1 MATSFFY
8 EFFREAREQELKQNG
23 LVCPIARR
31 GHWATAEENANQTVF
46 ESMPELESESDSD
59 SDCGPVPLL
68 FGNDEMYKFDKANR
82 YAFFEFSRL
91 LIE

>member
-1 MATSFFY
+1 MANCFFY

-31 GHWATAEENANQTVF
+31 NHWGTAEEEANRMLL
-46 ESMPELESESDSD
+46 EPMPELESDSD
-59 SDCGPVPLL
+59 SDSDCEPLPL
-68 FGNDEMYKFDKANR
+68 VFRDDEMYKFDKSNR
-82 YAFFEFSRL
+82 YAFLEFSRL